1 MNSPLLLKHCQR
13 PVILTDCLHKNVGR
27 AMASEDSVRPEDLFP
42 DWIGRQTLKATLT
55 PGFVPAEHRDALRI
69 ISERLLTDETIAGGK
84 VSSTLRAISRNPSLT
99 RSDLTEE
106 VFNGN
111 AGYTLQILWP
121 LVSIFAGLMPRKIA
135 SSTATSYLS
144 WLDRIRRVVLRDLPR
159 ELGQAVTAVLEA
171 VSDCYAQAAGSPS
184 GEGAEAAR
192 GVAGASSRVDTNEPG
207 IYVFTTP
214 TYLAYPPLGWDAD
227 DLSRQDFRY
236 LKTGSS
242 TVDVHGRIQTEI
254 RRQTGLPE
262 PYIILAKF
270 QGSSSGFDYA
280 DAERKIHRLLAA
292 ARHGPEADGT
302 RRSSATGAG
311 TEWFITRLPF
321 IVMLADS
328 LNLTLSMS
336 DDLKS
341 GVNEMLEACELP
353 DWEIH

>member
-1 MNSPLLLKHCQR
+1 M
-13 PVILTDCLHKNVGR
+13 T
-27 AMASEDSVRPEDLFP
+27 SEDPVRPEDVFP

-214 TYLAYPPLGWDAD
+214 TYLAYPPPDRTARALHHLGEVPRLKLRFRLCGRGAQDSQAPCRSAPWAG
-227 DLSRQDFRY
+227 SRWNSKVISDRRRN
-236 LKTGSS
+236 GM
-242 TVDVHGRIQTEI
+242 VHH
-254 RRQTGLPE
+254 P
-262 PYIILAKF
+262 LA
-270 QGSSSGFDYA
+270 
-280 DAERKIHRLLAA
+280 IHRD
-292 ARHGPEADGT
+292 AR
-302 RRSSATGAG
+302 
-311 TEWFITRLPF
+311 
-321 IVMLADS
+321 
-328 LNLTLSMS
+328 
-336 DDLKS
+336 
-341 GVNEMLEACELP
+341 
-353 DWEIH
+353 